1 MSSTSELEREIRRLS
16 DIEAI
21 KQLKYRYVRAMSYSD
36 WDALEATLTEDV
48 QTSYSDGKYTFHS
61 REEVLNLLR
70 SSHGEGL
77 HTIIAYWHVTMPIID
92 ITGDDTATGSWGMY
106 HRYIDRGE
114 RDIEE
119 EQFAFY
125 EDEYRRTAEGWK
137 ISRTGYQRIM
147 EQGFQRSDLPSL
159 KFNATRF
166 D

>member
-1 MSSTSELEREIRRLS
+1 MTTSADLAQQIQRLN

-21 KQLKYRYVRAMSYSD
+21 KQLKYRYVRAMTYSD
-36 WDALEATLTEDV
+36 WNALEQTLTEDV
-48 QTSYSDGKYTFHS
+48 QTSYSDGKYTFNS

-70 SSHGEGL
+70 SSHDHSL
-77 HTIIAYWHVTMPIID
+77 NNIIAYWHVTMPIIE
-92 ITGDDTATGSWGMY
+92 ITGPDSATGSWGMY

-114 RDIEE
+114 RNSEE

-125 EDEYRRTAEGWK
+125 DDEYVRTAEGWK

-147 EQGFQRSDLPSL
+147 EQAFNRSDIASL
-159 KFNATRF
+159 KFNATLF

>member
-1 MSSTSELEREIRRLS
+1 MTTSTNLAQQLQRLN

-21 KQLKYRYVRAMSYSD
+21 KQLKYRYVRAMTYSD
-36 WDALEATLTEDV
+36 WNALEQTLTENV
-48 QTSYSDGKYTFHS
+48 QTSYSDGKYTFNS

-70 SSHGEGL
+70 SSHDHSL
-77 HTIIAYWHVTMPIID
+77 NNVIAYWHVTMPIIE
-92 ITGDDTATGSWGMY
+92 ITGPDSATGSWGMY

-114 RDIEE
+114 RNIQE

-125 EDEYRRTAEGWK
+125 EDEYVRTGDGWK

-147 EQGFQRSDLPSL
+147 EQDFNRGDIPSL

>member
-1 MSSTSELEREIRRLS
+1 MSTPSDLEHQIRRLT

-36 WDALEATLTEDV
+36 WDALEKTMTEDV
-48 QTSYSDGKYTFHS
+48 QTSYSDGKYTFGS
-61 REEVLNLLR
+61 RAEVLNLLR
-70 SSHGEGL
+70 TSHDDTL
-77 HTIIAYWHVTMPIID
+77 HNVIAYWHVTMPIIE
-92 ITGDDTATGSWGMY
+92 ITGPDTAKGSWGMY

-114 RDIEE
+114 RNIEE

-125 EDEYRRTAEGWK
+125 EDEYVRTADGWK

-147 EQGFQRSDLPSL
+147 EQGFSRGDIPSL